1 MAQAIRAIG
10 PAVLAGLLLGGCAT
24 YQDTNRKLE
33 TGYYSDLQV
42 QANREQQLAQDDQM
56 ALKRDLTT
64 LQQEQQ
70 SASAEQADLQKQL
83 AKVETD
89 LAAASSQLEKARAE
103 NRVGRADYDRLK
115 AELDSLQLQQQ
126 KQSLV
131 PGTDAEKRRQLEA
144 LQKKKDALQKAIQ
157 ALGAT
162 S

>member
-1 MAQAIRAIG
+1 MRRVG
-10 PAVLAGLLLGGCAT
+10 PAALAGLLLAGCAT
-24 YQDTNRKLE
+24 YQDTSRKLE

-42 QANREQQLAQDDQM
+42 QADREQQLAQDDQVQ
-56 ALKRDLTT
+56 LNRDLST
-64 LQQEQQ
+64 LQQQQQ
-70 SASAEQADLQKQL
+70 SATAEEADLQRQL
-83 AKVETD
+83 AKVDKD

-103 NRVGRADYDRLK
+103 NRVSRADYDRLK
-115 AELDSLQLQQQ
+115 AELDNLQLQQQ

-131 PGTDAEKRRQLEA
+131 PGADAEKRRQLEA